1 MTPAAWLGN
10 SNLARGQA
18 RPGDWMLYLLAAL
31 FVARFIWL
39 SAG

>member
-1 MTPAAWLGN
+1 MGVHVARVVVAGLG
-10 SNLARGQA
+10 L
-18 RPGDWMLYLLAAL
+18 LLILAAL